1 MTTHNHIAQFICDR
15 AASGEPNPL
24 SEIAEF
30 LGFLSNMALTGR
42 QERVLAGTRTPAA
55 QSAWGSIFHAA
66 HMLLAD
72 RAVEPGGALTSLV
85 ASIEQAARLDD
96 EAARIRACDAVYD
109 LVDHAA
115 ALEV

>member
-1 MTTHNHIAQFICDR
+1 MTTHTHIAQFICDR

-24 SEIAEF
+24 GEIAEF

-42 QERVLAGTRTPAA
+42 QERVLAGTRT
-55 QSAWGSIFHAA
+55 SGSIFHTAN
-66 HMLLAD
+66 MLLAE
-72 RAVEPGGALTSLV
+72 RAIEPGGALTSLV

>member
-1 MTTHNHIAQFICDR
+1 MTTHTHIAQFICDR

-24 SEIAEF
+24 GEIAEF
-30 LGFLSNMALTGR
+30 LAFLSNIALTGR
-42 QERVLAGTRTPAA
+42 QERTLAA
-55 QSAWGSIFHAA
+55 QKAWGSIFHTA
-66 HMLLAD
+66 HMLIAD

-85 ASIEQAARLDD
+85 ASIEQATRLDD

>member
-1 MTTHNHIAQFICDR
+1 MTTHTHIAQFICDR
-15 AASGEPNPL
+15 ATSREPNPL
-24 SEIAEF
+24 GEIAEY

-42 QERVLAGTRTPAA
+42 QERVLAGTRT
-55 QSAWGSIFHAA
+55 SGSIFHTAN
-66 HMLLAD
+66 MLLAE
-72 RAVEPGGALTSLV
+72 RAIEPGGALTSLV

>member
-15 AASGEPNPL
+15 ATSGEPNPL
-24 SEIAEF
+24 GEIAEF
-30 LGFLSNMALTGR
+30 LGFLSNMALTG
-42 QERVLAGTRTPAA
+42 TRTPAA
-55 QSAWGSIFHAA
+55 QSAWGSIFHTA

-72 RAVEPGGALTSLV
+72 RAIEPGGALTSLV